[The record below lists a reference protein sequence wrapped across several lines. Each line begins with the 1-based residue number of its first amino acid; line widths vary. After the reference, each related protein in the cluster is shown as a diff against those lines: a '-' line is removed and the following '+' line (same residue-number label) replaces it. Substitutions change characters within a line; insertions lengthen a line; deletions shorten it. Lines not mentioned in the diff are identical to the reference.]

1 MFLVEVTWGE
11 RLRLAVE
18 RWERP
23 PRTRTALFTAI
34 GQLTG
39 AKSPNTVSALLRAK
53 ETPAKLNARI
63 RAVALLIALGEP
75 VADYGLST
83 SILPREL
90 TIGRIK
96 STATGLPDVEG
107 RKSTWQMAGQ
117 LALFAAA

>member
-39 AKSPNTVSALLRAK
+39 AKSPNTVSKLLQAK
-53 ETPAKLNARI
+53 ETPAKTMAQI

-75 VADYGLST
+75 VVDYGLST

-90 TIGRIK
+90 TIARIK
-96 STATGLPDVEG
+96 SAATGLPDQEG
-107 RKSTWQMAGQ
+107 RNTTCMTAGQ